1 MSKICHI
8 IGAAPLCGLD
18 TDIIK
23 KSDKDDL
30 IIAADGGF
38 VPLIKNDIA
47 PSILIGDFDSLDIN
61 EYKLPEGIEI
71 IRLKPEKD
79 FTDVH
84 SAILH
89 AINLGYDD
97 FRLYGVIGGA
107 RIEHT
112 IANLSLLSWLAA
124 EGMNAVIYSPQNI
137 FKCLHNSTVTFD
149 DTHSGFISVFS
160 TADKSCGVNISGL
173 KYELSDA
180 ILTNTYPLGVSNEFI
195 PDKKSSI
202 SVSDG
207 TLLIIYSR

>member
-1 MSKICHI
+1 MSKISHI

-23 KSDKDDL
+23 ECDKDDL

-38 VPLIKNDIA
+38 IPLIKNNIV
-47 PSILIGDFDSLDIN
+47 PSVLIGDFDSLNIN

-89 AINLGYDD
+89 AIDLGYKD

-112 IANLSLLSWLAA
+112 IANLSLLSWLAG
-124 EGMNAVIYSPQNI
+124 EGFNAVIYSPQNI
-137 FKCLHNSTVTFD
+137 FRCIHNDMITFD
-149 DTHSGFISVFS
+149 DTHTGFISVFS
-160 TADKSCGVNISGL
+160 TTDKSRGVSIGGM

-180 ILTNTYPLGVSNEFI
+180 VLTSTYPLGVSNEFI

-207 TLLIIYSR
+207 TLLIVYSR